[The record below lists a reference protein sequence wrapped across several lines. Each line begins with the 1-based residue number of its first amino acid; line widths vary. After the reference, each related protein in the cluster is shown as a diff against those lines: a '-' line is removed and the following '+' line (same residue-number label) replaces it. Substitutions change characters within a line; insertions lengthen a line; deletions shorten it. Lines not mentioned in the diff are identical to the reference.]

1 MSNAPLFLPDS
12 EAMEAFGARLA
23 ACTAGGEAIYL
34 HGDLGAG
41 KTTLV
46 RGFMR
51 ALGHSGAV
59 KSPTYTIVEPYELG
73 ARRAYHFDL
82 YRLGEPE
89 ELEYMG
95 TRHRNG
101 SICLNRCWWSGRSA
115 ARVSCLSPISIS
127 LSIMSKA
134 VAISACGGI
143 VQRGLCSLSALEG
156 VVGRKLSVV
165 SRKSLDSRLVQ
176 ILDFSVISFKVRSI
190 SYKL

>member
-1 MSNAPLFLPDS
+1 MSSYPLFLPDS

-51 ALGHSGAV
+51 ALGHRGAV
-59 KSPTYTIVEPYELG
+59 KSPTYTIVEPYELDG
-73 ARRAYHFDL
+73 RRAYHFDL

-95 TRHRNG
+95 IRDYLDGESVLLVEWPQRG
-101 SICLNRCWWSGRSA
+101 AGVMPVADLD
-115 ARVSCLSPISIS
+115 ISIDY
-127 LSIMSKA
+127 A
-134 VAISACGGI
+134 EGG
-143 VQRGLCSLSALEG
+143 RT
-156 VVGRKLSVV
+156 LSV
-165 SRKSLDSRLVQ
+165 SSQTPKGQSLLEC
-176 ILDFSVISFKVRSI
+176 ISTS
-190 SYKL
+190 